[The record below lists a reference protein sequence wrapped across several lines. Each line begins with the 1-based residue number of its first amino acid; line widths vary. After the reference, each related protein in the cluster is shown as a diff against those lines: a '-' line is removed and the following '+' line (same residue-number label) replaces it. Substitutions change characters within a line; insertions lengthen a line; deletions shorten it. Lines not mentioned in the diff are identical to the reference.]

1 MNDFHIR
8 CGEPGRLSGGP
19 WTRRLSILSA
29 ASEAYL
35 PSRAWTPVPATIPVV
50 KAAEHT
56 EPRIHSART
65 PLEAG
70 FHGVLPAG
78 LGV

>member
-8 CGEPGRLSGGP
+8 CGDPRAIKRTLDP
-19 WTRRLSILSA
+19 MPIHPVRRIR
-29 ASEAYL
+29 AYL
-35 PSRAWTPVPATIPVV
+35 PSRAWTPAPATIPVV

-65 PLEAG
+65 PLEAE